1 MSFLDSDFPRL
12 ESTWMGARR
21 ELPSEARHQ
30 VAWVDEASG
39 EVRGFVLVQPEAGP
53 EAFWEALVQ
62 AVVEPRQGLPGLP
75 ARLLV
80 EETSLQE
87 TLQELLQGTGIPV
100 EVSPRLLAGEALE
113 KSARRL
119 ARAAGYLSREDAEP
133 ASVAAFFDSAARWAA
148 LEPWMALEDSDLLLL
163 DGLADSPLVASV
175 MGANSPDQG
184 LALFAS
190 VDQLAAFLEDSRQV
204 RLFMQFAPPEVAG
217 PVVQAEIARHGW
229 PLADPDWIPVASNPG
244 DPRPFAGPAD
254 LRLLSRVMEAIEVY
268 LESDLPGQ
276 EPVVDEMLALADG
289 CSFRV
294 TRQRWS
300 TEAAPPTRR
309 PGRNE
314 PCWCGS
320 GRKYK
325 KCHLDH
331 DQQASRPSDAIG
343 PGSKDSS
350 GG

>member
-1 MSFLDSDFPRL
+1 MNFIDPNFPRL

-21 ELPSEARHQ
+21 ELPAEARHQ

-39 EVRGFVLVQPEAGP
+39 EVRGFVLVPPEAGP

-62 AVVEPRQGLPGLP
+62 AVIEPRQGRPGLP

-80 EETSLQE
+80 EEASLQE
-87 TLQELLQGTGIPV
+87 ALQELLQGVGIPV
-100 EVSPRLLAGEALE
+100 EVNPRLLAGEALE
-113 KSARRL
+113 KTARRL
-119 ARAAGYLSREDAEP
+119 ARAAGYLSREDADP
-133 ASVAAFFDSAARWAA
+133 ASVAVFFRSAAAWAA

-163 DGLADSPLVASV
+163 EGLAESPLVASV

-190 VDQLAAFLEDSRQV
+190 TDQLAAFLEDSRQV

-217 PVVQAEIARHGW
+217 PVVQAEIAEHGW
-229 PLADPDWIPVASNPG
+229 PLNDPDWIPVASNPG
-244 DPRPFAGPAD
+244 DARPFAGPGD
-254 LRLLSRVMEAIEVY
+254 LRLLAQVMEAIEVY
-268 LESDLPGQ
+268 LESELPA
-276 EPVVDEMLALADG
+276 EERVVDETLTLADG
-289 CSFRV
+289 LCFRV
-294 TRQRWS
+294 TRQRW
-300 TEAAPPTRR
+300 TAEAPPPARR

-325 KCHLDH
+325 KCHLDR
-331 DQQASRPSDAIG
+331 DQHP
-343 PGSKDSS
+343 S
-350 GG
+350 GGAAAIDPVSNEASGG